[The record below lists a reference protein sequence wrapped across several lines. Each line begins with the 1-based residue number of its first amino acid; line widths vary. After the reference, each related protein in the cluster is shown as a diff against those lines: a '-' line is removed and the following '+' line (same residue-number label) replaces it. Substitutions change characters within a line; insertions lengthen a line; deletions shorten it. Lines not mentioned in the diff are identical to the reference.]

1 MLRVATIVDDTC
13 AEGPGRRWALWVQGC
28 SIRCAGCCNPE
39 MFDQRSGLPV
49 ALDELAARIAAARAR
64 GVEGVTFLG
73 GEPFEQ
79 AGGLAVL
86 ARHARQ
92 LAMTVMVFSG
102 YTLDQLQARGDAAE
116 LLGLTDLLVDGPYDR
131 TQPEPRPPV
140 GRRWIGS
147 ANQRMHFLTAAY
159 AADDPGMREAN
170 TIEIRL
176 SNGTL
181 QINGWPSADRIVGRR
196 RASDLRGEVA
206 GGGDSDDGGG
216 GDRRE

>member
-1 MLRVATIVDDTC
+1 MLHIAAVVADTC

-39 MFDQRSGLPV
+39 MFDARRGQASEV
-49 ALDELAARIAAARAR
+49 DALAAGVAVARAR

-79 AGGLAVL
+79 AAELAKL
-86 ARHARQ
+86 AGHARA

-102 YTLDQLQARGDAAE
+102 YTLDQLRGRGDAAA
-116 LLGLTDLLVDGPYDR
+116 LLAVTDLLVDGPYDR
-131 TQPEPRPPV
+131 TRPEPAPPV

-147 ANQRMHFLTAAY
+147 ANQQMHYLTSAY
-159 AADDPGMREAN
+159 AAGDPRMRDAN

-176 SNGTL
+176 SRDAL
-181 QINGWPSADRIVGRR
+181 QINGWPTADQLVRR
-196 RASDLRGEVA
+196 PRG
-206 GGGDSDDGGG
+206 
-216 GDRRE
+216 

>member
-1 MLRVATIVDDTC
+1 MLRVAAIVDDTR

-39 MFDQRSGLPV
+39 MFDHRRGEPF
-49 ALDELAARIAAARAR
+49 ALSELAHRIAAARAR

-79 AGGLAVL
+79 ASALAAL
-86 ARHARQ
+86 AHHARA

-102 YTLDQLQARGDAAE
+102 YTLDQLRDRADAAE
-116 LLGLTDLLVDGPYDR
+116 LLALTDLLVDGPYDR
-131 TQPEPRPPV
+131 ARPEPSPPV

-147 ANQRMHFLTAAY
+147 TNQQMHHLTAAY
-159 AADDPGMREAN
+159 APDDPQMRGPN

-176 SNGTL
+176 SAGAL
-181 QINGWPSADRIVGRR
+181 QVNGWPSADGVIRAGAIDGPAGRR
-196 RASDLRGEVA
+196 GRHG
-206 GGGDSDDGGG
+206 
-216 GDRRE
+216 